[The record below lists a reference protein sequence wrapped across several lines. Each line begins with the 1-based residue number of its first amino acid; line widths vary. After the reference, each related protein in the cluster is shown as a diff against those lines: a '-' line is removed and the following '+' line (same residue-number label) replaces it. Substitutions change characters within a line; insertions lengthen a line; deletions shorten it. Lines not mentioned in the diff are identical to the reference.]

1 MGGMTTRT
9 KRMKRLAELTEKHER
24 RSRQELVRASN
35 EQEAAETAL
44 RSVFLQCREVVEQP
58 DAFSVRFGRGLIE
71 AGWLAEQQRRVE
83 RDAAAIAVESRRS
96 AWQAQRTRLDA
107 LGRLVDRLAE
117 DEEAAAAREAELEL
131 EDLINAR
138 TATSAEGAVA

>member
-1 MGGMTTRT
+1 MTTRT
-9 KRMKRLAELTEKHER
+9 KRMIRLAELAEKHER

-83 RDAAAIAVESRRS
+83 RDAAIIAVESRRS
-96 AWQAQRTRLDA
+96 AWQEQRTRLDA

-117 DEEAAAAREAELEL
+117 DEEAVAGRVVERELD
-131 EDLINAR
+131 DLITAR
-138 TATSAEGAVA
+138 NRHRDNEVVA

>member
-1 MGGMTTRT
+1 MTTRT
-9 KRMKRLAELTEKHER
+9 TRMKRLAGLAEKHER

-44 RSVFLQCREVVEQP
+44 RSVFLQCREIVEQP
-58 DAFSVRFGRGLIE
+58 NAFSVRFGRGLIE

-83 RDAAAIAVESRRS
+83 RDAAAIAVERRRS

-117 DEEAAAAREAELEL
+117 DEAAAAERGVEREL

-138 TATSAEGAVA
+138 NVHQGSETAA

>member
-1 MGGMTTRT
+1 MTTRV
-9 KRMKRLAELTEKHER
+9 KRMKRLAELAEKHER

-83 RDAAAIAVESRRS
+83 RDAAVIAVESRRS

-117 DEEAAAAREAELEL
+117 DEAAAAEREAERDLD
-131 EDLINAR
+131 DLITAR
-138 TATSAEGAVA
+138 TTTRHVEAVA